1 MQRVIANKWLVS
13 AGITVAWCLVVLPF
27 TESVAFELDAVD
39 DATAVPSWALKALF
53 AVALFALVALL
64 VDLLARLRE
73 GDDRTRAGLVMGG
86 AYLVVLAALAALVY
100 PGHWTFDEFHVLHAA
115 QTYAPYHWQH
125 YLTVVFHTLCL
136 YLVPTGVG
144 IVLVQ
149 GLLAAAVVGYLA
161 SGVRTL
167 LADRRLAWLVVVPF
181 LFLPVLFE
189 VYHPLRM
196 TAYSLVALLALG
208 KLLLLVLAPDLRGDR
223 YREFVGYSVL
233 VTLMAFWRT
242 EGIFYLALL
251 PVVAA
256 RLGLLREV
264 WRKNGRAV
272 VAALAGLTVVAC
284 GFVLTQSTSRPEYQ
298 LTALYNPLSV
308 MVADEDLTG
317 GDVAADL
324 ALIDTVMDVDHLRQY
339 SDHSDIPG
347 YWAPGALRSDY
358 ADHLDEFYR
367 GAVSLVLHNPEDFL
381 EARWRTF
388 VATNDLDPAR
398 PYVPTG
404 LLFAD
409 APGNEMLTTFE
420 RENIGSQP
428 LDDQVRH
435 STMRA
440 LLVMHPDGTGTGLR
454 PWVWTTIPTLVGLVA
469 MTVAGLLRRRWTWG
483 LLSLALLVHAGI
495 VFASAPAYYF
505 MYYLPVYVVGNFLL
519 AVAIVRWLDRRLSAR
534 GARVAEASGAA

>member
-1 MQRVIANKWLVS
+1 MQKVIANKWLVS
-13 AGITVAWCLVVLPF
+13 AGVTVAWCLLVLPF
-27 TESVAFELDAVD
+27 TESVAFELGAVD
-39 DATAVPSWALKALF
+39 DVTAVPAWVLKGVF
-53 AVALFALVALL
+53 AVALFALVALV
-64 VDLLARLRE
+64 VDLLARLRA

-86 AYLVVLAALAALVY
+86 AYLVVLVVVAALVY

-115 QTYAPYHWQH
+115 QTFAPYYWQH

-149 GLLAAAVVGYLA
+149 MLLAAAVVGYLA
-161 SGVRTL
+161 SGIRTVL
-167 LADRRLAWLVVVPF
+167 DNRRLAWLVVVPF

-208 KLLLLVLAPDLRGDR
+208 KVLLLALAPDLRGDR

-242 EGIFYLALL
+242 EGIFYLVLL

-256 RLGLLREV
+256 RLGLLREL
-264 WRKNGRAV
+264 WRRNGRAV
-272 VAALAGLTVVAC
+272 VATLAGLAVVAC
-284 GFVLTQSTSRPEYQ
+284 GFVLTQATSRPEYQ

-308 MVADEDLTG
+308 MVADGDLTG
-317 GDVAADL
+317 GDVDADL

-339 SDHSDIPG
+339 SDYSDIPG
-347 YWAPGALRSDY
+347 YWAPGALRPDY
-358 ADHLDEFYR
+358 ADHLDDFYR
-367 GAVSLVLHNPEDFL
+367 GVVSLVLHNPEDFL
-381 EARWRTF
+381 EARWKTF
-388 VATNDLDPAR
+388 VATNNVDPAR

-404 LLFAD
+404 LLFTD

-420 RENIGSQP
+420 RENIGAQP
-428 LDDQVRH
+428 WDDEVRH
-435 STMRA
+435 TTMRA
-440 LLVMHPDGTGTGLR
+440 LLVMQSDGTGTALR
-454 PWVWTTIPTLVGLVA
+454 PWVWTVIPTLVGLVA
-469 MTVAGLLRRRWTWG
+469 MTVVGLARRRWTWG

-495 VFASAPAYYF
+495 VFGSAPAYYF

-519 AVAIVRWLDRRLSAR
+519 AVALVRWLDRRLSAR
-534 GARVAEASGAA
+534 RAPVAADSAAA